1 MLAFARIASVPPTR
15 TPNEDGPMGFVMDGL
30 DADAYDREY
39 GDRALLRRIITYF
52 RPQARPMF
60 LVAAAIFV
68 GSLTDTAVPILI
80 SRGIDV
86 VVTNPATQFMVLL
99 VISILI
105 LSVFSWC
112 FNFLRQWLS
121 AVAIGNVTLQIRED
135 AFNAT
140 MGHDLSFFDDQPTGK
155 LVSRVSSDTDGFAE
169 TVSLTMNLISQLLMV
184 VLMGVVLLVI
194 NVQLGLIT
202 VAMAPFVAAISLVFR
217 RIARE
222 TSLHS
227 RRIMARVNAHIEESI
242 SGIAVAKVFRQEKAV
257 HDDFVRINEQAYRV
271 NFRQGIVLNTFFPV
285 FNATAGIGT
294 AVIVYYGGVNTASGD
309 MSVGDWYLFIQAL
322 MFFWFPLTQIAS
334 FWSQFQNGL
343 AASERVFGLIDAEP
357 RVEQTGA
364 APADDVQGGFEFR
377 NVHFSYL
384 PGETVLPDF
393 SQTIWP
399 GESIALVGHTGS
411 GKTSI
416 VRLVARFYEF
426 QEGQLLVDGR
436 DVRSF
441 DLASYRRQIG
451 IVPQSPFLFSG
462 TVGDNIRYGRPD
474 AHDDEVL
481 RAVEHI
487 AGGSWLDD
495 LPNGLATDVGER
507 GGRLSMGQ
515 RQLVALARVMLHDP
529 AVFILDEATASVDPF
544 TEVQIQDGIEAIM
557 QGRTSIVIAHRLY
570 TVQHADRIL
579 VLRDG
584 RILEEGTHQS
594 LLSTG
599 GHYAE
604 LYDTYFR
611 HQSLDYVESAEH

>member
-1 MLAFARIASVPPTR
+1 
-15 TPNEDGPMGFVMDGL
+15 MGFVMDGL
-30 DADAYDREY
+30 DADSYDREY

-52 RPQARPMF
+52 RPQARPM
-60 LVAAAIFV
+60 LVVALAVFV

-80 SRGIDV
+80 SRGIDLV
-86 VVTNPATQFMVLL
+86 VANPATQFMVIL
-99 VISILI
+99 VSAILV
-105 LSVFSWC
+105 LSGVSWGL
-112 FNFLRQWLS
+112 NFLRQWLG
-121 AVAIGNVTLQIRED
+121 AVAIGNVTLKIRED

-169 TVSLTMNLISQLLMV
+169 TVSLTMNLISQVMLVLLM
-184 VLMGVVLLVI
+184 GCVLLVI
-194 NVQLGLIT
+194 NLQLGLIT
-202 VAMAPFVAAISLVFR
+202 VAMAPLVAAISLVFR

-222 TSLHS
+222 TSLHA
-227 RRIMARVNAHIEESI
+227 RRIMAQVNAHIEESI

-257 HDDFVRINEQAYRV
+257 HDDFVRINQQAYRV

-294 AVIVYYGGVNTASGD
+294 AVIVYFGGLNTASGA

-343 AASERVFGLIDAEP
+343 AASERVFGLIDAEL
-357 RVEQTGA
+357 RVVQTGD
-364 APADDVQGGFEFR
+364 APAGDLRGGFAFR
-377 NVHFSYL
+377 NLRFSYN
-384 PGETVLPDF
+384 PSEIVLPDF
-393 SQTIWP
+393 SLNIRP

-426 QEGQLLVDGR
+426 QEGELLVDGR
-436 DVRSF
+436 DIRAF
-441 DLASYRRQIG
+441 NLAAYRRRIG

-462 TVGDNIRYGRPD
+462 TVGENIRYGKPQATEAD
-474 AHDDEVL
+474 AL

-487 AGGSWLDD
+487 AGGAWLAD
-495 LPNGLATDVGER
+495 LPNGLDTDVGER

-515 RQLVALARVMLHDP
+515 RQLVALARVMLKDP

-544 TEVQIQDGIEAIM
+544 TEVQIQEGVEAVM
-557 QGRTSIVIAHRLY
+557 RDRTSIVIAHRLY

-579 VLRDG
+579 VLDNG
-584 RILEEGTHQS
+584 RILEEGTHHT
-594 LLSTG
+594 LLAAN
-599 GHYAE
+599 GHYAD

-611 HQSLDYVESAEH
+611 HQSLEYVESVVR

>member
-1 MLAFARIASVPPTR
+1 
-15 TPNEDGPMGFVMDGL
+15 MGFVMDGL

-39 GDRALLRRIITYF
+39 SDRALLRRIIRYF
-52 RPQARPMF
+52 RPQLRPML
-60 LVAAAIFV
+60 LVAGAIFV
-68 GSLTDTAVPILI
+68 GSLADTAVPYLI
-80 SRGIDV
+80 SRGIDIV
-86 VVTNPATQFMVLL
+86 VADPATQVMALL
-99 VISILI
+99 VVAILA
-105 LSVFSWC
+105 LSSVSWGL
-112 FNFLRQWLS
+112 NFLRQWLG
-121 AVAIGNVTLQIRED
+121 AVAIGNVTLKIRED

-169 TVSLTMNLISQLLMV
+169 TVSLTMNLASQVMLV
-184 VLMGVVLLVI
+184 VLMGGLLLFI
-194 NVQLGLIT
+194 NLQLGLIT
-202 VAMAPFVAAISLVFR
+202 LAMAPLVVSISLVFR

-242 SGIAVAKVFRQEKAV
+242 SGISVAKVFRQEKAV

-271 NFRQGIVLNTFFPV
+271 NFRQGMVLNTFFPV

-294 AVIVYYGGVNTASGD
+294 AVIVYFGGINTASGS
-309 MSVGDWYLFIQAL
+309 MSVGDWYLFITAL

-343 AASERVFGLIDAEP
+343 SASERVFGLIDAEP
-357 RVEQTGA
+357 RVVQTGA
-364 APADDVQGGFEFR
+364 APADTLRGGFEFR
-377 NVHFSYL
+377 QMNFSYL
-384 PGETVLPDF
+384 PDETVLPDF
-393 SQTIWP
+393 NLTIHP

-436 DVRSF
+436 DIRAF
-441 DLASYRRQIG
+441 NLASYRRQIG

-462 TVGDNIRYGRPD
+462 TVGENIRYGKPD
-474 AHDDEVL
+474 ASEADVL

-487 AGGSWLDD
+487 AGGNWLAD
-495 LPNGLATDVGER
+495 LPNGLNTDVGER

-544 TEVQIQDGIEAIM
+544 TEVQIQDGVEAIM
-557 QGRTSIVIAHRLY
+557 RDRTSIVIAHRLY

-579 VLRDG
+579 VLDGG

-594 LLSTG
+594 LLAAD
-599 GHYAE
+599 GHYAA

-611 HQSLDYVESAEH
+611 HQSLEYVESVAR

>member
-1 MLAFARIASVPPTR
+1 
-15 TPNEDGPMGFVMDGL
+15 MGFVMDGL

-39 GDRALLRRIITYF
+39 SDRALLRRIIRYF
-52 RPQARPMF
+52 RPQLRPML
-60 LVAAAIFV
+60 LVAGAIFI
-68 GSLTDTAVPILI
+68 GSLTDTAVPFLI
-80 SRGIDV
+80 SRGIDIV
-86 VVTNPATQFMVLL
+86 VADPATQVMALL
-99 VISILI
+99 VIAILI
-105 LSVFSWC
+105 LSCVSWGL
-112 FNFLRQWLS
+112 NFLRQWLG
-121 AVAIGNVTLQIRED
+121 AVAIGNVTLKIRED

-169 TVSLTMNLISQLLMV
+169 TVSLTMNLTSQVMLV
-184 VLMGVVLLVI
+184 VLMGGLLLFI
-194 NVQLGLIT
+194 NLQLGLIT
-202 VAMAPFVAAISLVFR
+202 LAMAPLVVSISLVFR

-257 HDDFVRINEQAYRV
+257 HDDFIRINEQAYRV
-271 NFRQGIVLNTFFPV
+271 NFRQGMVLNTFFPV

-294 AVIVYYGGVNTASGD
+294 AVIVYFGGINTASGS

-343 AASERVFGLIDAEP
+343 SASERVFGLIDAEP
-357 RVEQTGA
+357 RVVQTGA
-364 APADDVQGGFEFR
+364 APADNLRGRFEFSQM
-377 NVHFSYL
+377 NFSYQ

-393 SQTIWP
+393 NLTIHP
-399 GESIALVGHTGS
+399 GEAIALVGHTGS

-416 VRLVARFYEF
+416 VRLVARFYEY
-426 QEGQLLVDGR
+426 QSGQLLVDGR
-436 DVRSF
+436 DIRGF
-441 DLASYRRQIG
+441 NLASYRRQIG

-462 TVGDNIRYGRPD
+462 TVGENIRYGKPD
-474 AHDDEVL
+474 ASEADVL

-487 AGGSWLDD
+487 AGGNWLAD
-495 LPNGLATDVGER
+495 LPNGLNTDVGER

-544 TEVQIQDGIEAIM
+544 TEVQIQDGVEAIM
-557 QGRTSIVIAHRLY
+557 RDRTSIVIAHRLY

-579 VLRDG
+579 VLDGG

-594 LLSTG
+594 LLAAD
-599 GHYAE
+599 GHYAA

-611 HQSLDYVESAEH
+611 HQSLEYVERVAR

>member
-1 MLAFARIASVPPTR
+1 
-15 TPNEDGPMGFVMDGL
+15 MGFVMDGL

-39 GDRALLRRIITYF
+39 SDRALLRRIIRYF
-52 RPQARPMF
+52 RPQLRPML
-60 LVAAAIFV
+60 LVAGAIFI
-68 GSLTDTAVPILI
+68 GSLTDTAVPFLI
-80 SRGIDV
+80 SRGIDIV
-86 VVTNPATQFMVLL
+86 VADPATQVMALL
-99 VISILI
+99 VIAILI
-105 LSVFSWC
+105 LSCVSWGL
-112 FNFLRQWLS
+112 NFLRQWLG
-121 AVAIGNVTLQIRED
+121 AVAIGNVTLKIRED

-169 TVSLTMNLISQLLMV
+169 TVSLTMNLASQVMLV
-184 VLMGVVLLVI
+184 VLMGGLLLFI
-194 NVQLGLIT
+194 NLQLGLIT
-202 VAMAPFVAAISLVFR
+202 LAMAPLVVSISLVFR

-257 HDDFVRINEQAYRV
+257 HDDFIRINEQAYRV
-271 NFRQGIVLNTFFPV
+271 NFRQGMVLNTFFPV

-294 AVIVYYGGVNTASGD
+294 AVIVYFGGINTASGS

-343 AASERVFGLIDAEP
+343 SASERVFGLIDAEP
-357 RVEQTGA
+357 RVVQTGA
-364 APADDVQGGFEFR
+364 APADNLRGGFEFSQM
-377 NVHFSYL
+377 NFSYQ

-393 SQTIWP
+393 NLTIHP
-399 GESIALVGHTGS
+399 GEAIALVGHTGS

-416 VRLVARFYEF
+416 VRLVARFYEY
-426 QEGQLLVDGR
+426 QSGQLLVDGR
-436 DVRSF
+436 DIRGF
-441 DLASYRRQIG
+441 NLASYRRQIG

-462 TVGDNIRYGRPD
+462 TVGENIRYGKPD
-474 AHDDEVL
+474 ASEADVL

-487 AGGSWLDD
+487 AGGNWLAD
-495 LPNGLATDVGER
+495 LPNGLNTDVGER

-544 TEVQIQDGIEAIM
+544 TEVQIQDGVEAIM
-557 QGRTSIVIAHRLY
+557 RDRTSIVIAHRLY

-579 VLRDG
+579 VLDGG

-594 LLSTG
+594 LLAAD
-599 GHYAE
+599 GHYAA

-611 HQSLDYVESAEH
+611 HQSLEYVERVAR

>member
-1 MLAFARIASVPPTR
+1 
-15 TPNEDGPMGFVMDGL
+15 MGFVMDGL

-39 GDRALLRRIITYF
+39 SDRALLRRIIRYF
-52 RPQARPMF
+52 RPQLRPML
-60 LVAAAIFV
+60 LVAGAIFV
-68 GSLTDTAVPILI
+68 GSLADTAVPYLI
-80 SRGIDV
+80 SRGIDIV
-86 VVTNPATQFMVLL
+86 VADPATQVMALL
-99 VISILI
+99 VVAILA
-105 LSVFSWC
+105 LSSVSWGL
-112 FNFLRQWLS
+112 NFLRQWLG
-121 AVAIGNVTLQIRED
+121 AVAIGNVTLKIRED

-169 TVSLTMNLISQLLMV
+169 TVSLTMNLTSQVMLV
-184 VLMGVVLLVI
+184 VLMGGLLLFI
-194 NVQLGLIT
+194 NLQLGLIT
-202 VAMAPFVAAISLVFR
+202 LAMAPLVVSISLVFR

-242 SGIAVAKVFRQEKAV
+242 SGISVAKVFRQEKAV

-271 NFRQGIVLNTFFPV
+271 NFRQGMVLNTFFPV

-294 AVIVYYGGVNTASGD
+294 AVIVYFGGINTASGS
-309 MSVGDWYLFIQAL
+309 MSVGDWYLFITAL

-343 AASERVFGLIDAEP
+343 SASERVFGLIDAEP
-357 RVEQTGA
+357 RVVQTGA
-364 APADDVQGGFEFR
+364 VAADTLRGGFEFR
-377 NVHFSYL
+377 QMNFSYL
-384 PGETVLPDF
+384 PDETVLPDF
-393 SQTIWP
+393 NLTIHP

-436 DVRSF
+436 DIRAF
-441 DLASYRRQIG
+441 NLASYRRQIG

-462 TVGDNIRYGRPD
+462 TVGENIRYGKPD
-474 AHDDEVL
+474 ASEADVL

-487 AGGSWLDD
+487 AGGNWLAD
-495 LPNGLATDVGER
+495 LPNGLNTDVGER

-544 TEVQIQDGIEAIM
+544 TEVQIQDGVEAIM
-557 QGRTSIVIAHRLY
+557 RDRTSIVIAHRLY

-579 VLRDG
+579 VLDGG

-594 LLSTG
+594 LLAAD
-599 GHYAE
+599 GHYAA

-611 HQSLDYVESAEH
+611 HQSLEYVESVAR

>member
-1 MLAFARIASVPPTR
+1 
-15 TPNEDGPMGFVMDGL
+15 MGFVMDGL

-39 GDRALLRRIITYF
+39 SDRALLRRIITYF
-52 RPQARPMF
+52 RPQARPML
-60 LVAAAIFV
+60 LVAIAIFA
-68 GSLTDTAVPILI
+68 GALTDTAVPILI
-80 SRGIDV
+80 SRGIDLV
-86 VVTNPATQFMVLL
+86 VANPATQIMVLL
-99 VISILI
+99 VIAILV
-105 LSVFSWC
+105 LSSVSWGL
-112 FNFLRQWLS
+112 NFLRQWLS

-169 TVSLTMNLISQLLMV
+169 TVSLTMNLISQVMLV
-184 VLMGVVLLVI
+184 VLMGCVLLVI
-194 NVQLGLIT
+194 NWQLGLIT
-202 VAMAPFVAAISLVFR
+202 IAMAPFVAAISLVFR

-227 RRIMARVNAHIEESI
+227 RRIMAQVNAHIEESI

-257 HDDFVRINEQAYRV
+257 HDDFVRINRQAYRV

-294 AVIVYYGGVNTASGD
+294 AIVVYFGGLNTASGA

-343 AASERVFGLIDAEP
+343 SASERVFGLIDAEP
-357 RVEQTGA
+357 RVVQTGD
-364 APADDVQGGFEFR
+364 APADDLQGGFEFR
-377 NVHFSYL
+377 DVRFSYQ
-384 PGETVLPDF
+384 PTETVLPDF
-393 SQTIWP
+393 SLTIPP
-399 GESIALVGHTGS
+399 GESVALVGHTGS

-436 DVRSF
+436 DIRAF
-441 DLASYRRQIG
+441 NLPSYRRQIG

-462 TVGDNIRYGRPD
+462 TVGENIRYGRPD
-474 AHDDEVL
+474 AKEADVL

-487 AGGSWLDD
+487 AGGNWLAD
-495 LPNGLATDVGER
+495 LPNGLDTDVGER

-544 TEVQIQDGIEAIM
+544 TEIQIQDGVEAIM
-557 QGRTSIVIAHRLY
+557 RDRTSIVIAHRLY
-570 TVQHADRIL
+570 TVQRADRIL
-579 VLRDG
+579 VLDSG
-584 RILEEGTHQS
+584 RILEEGTHEM
-594 LLSTG
+594 LLAAG

-611 HQSLDYVESAEH
+611 HQSLEYVESVIH

>member
-1 MLAFARIASVPPTR
+1 
-15 TPNEDGPMGFVMDGL
+15 MGFVMDGL

-39 GDRALLRRIITYF
+39 SDRALLRRIITYF
-52 RPQARPMF
+52 RPQRRPM
-60 LVAAAIFV
+60 LMVAVAIFA

-80 SRGIDV
+80 SRGIDLV
-86 VVTNPATQFMVLL
+86 VANPATQVMVLL
-99 VISILI
+99 VISILV
-105 LSVFSWC
+105 LSSISWC
-112 FNFLRQWLS
+112 LNFLRQWLS
-121 AVAIGNVTLQIRED
+121 AVAIGNVTLNIRED
-135 AFNAT
+135 AFRAT
-140 MGHDLSFFDDQPTGK
+140 MGHDLSFFDDQSTGK

-169 TVSLTMNLISQLLMV
+169 TVSLTMNLISQLMLVM
-184 VLMGVVLLVI
+184 LMGGVLLVI
-194 NVQLGLIT
+194 NLQLGLIT

-294 AVIVYYGGVNTASGD
+294 AVVVYFGGLNTASGA

-343 AASERVFGLIDAEP
+343 AASERVFGLIDADP
-357 RVEQTGA
+357 RVIQTGDV
-364 APADDVQGGFEFR
+364 PADDLQGGFEFR
-377 NVHFSYL
+377 NMHFSYQ
-384 PGETVLPDF
+384 PGEMVLPDF
-393 SQTIWP
+393 KLTITP

-411 GKTSI
+411 GKSSI

-426 QEGQLLVDGR
+426 QEGRLLVDGQDIR
-436 DVRSF
+436 TF
-441 DLASYRRQIG
+441 NLASYRRQIG

-462 TVGDNIRYGRPD
+462 TVGENIRYGKPKAREAD
-474 AHDDEVL
+474 VL

-487 AGGSWLDD
+487 AGGNWLAD
-495 LPNGLATDVGER
+495 LPNELNTDVGER

-529 AVFILDEATASVDPF
+529 SVFILDEATASVDPF

-557 QGRTSIVIAHRLY
+557 QDRTSIVIAHRLY

-579 VLRDG
+579 VLDNG
-584 RILEEGTHQS
+584 RVIEEGTHQT
-594 LLSTG
+594 LLAAG

-611 HQSLDYVESAEH
+611 HQSLEYVESAIQ

>member
-1 MLAFARIASVPPTR
+1 
-15 TPNEDGPMGFVMDGL
+15 MGFVMDGL

-39 GDRALLRRIITYF
+39 SDRALLRRIINYF
-52 RPQARPMF
+52 RPQTRPM
-60 LVAAAIFV
+60 LIVALAVFV

-80 SRGIDV
+80 SRGIDLV
-86 VVTNPATQFMVLL
+86 IANPATQVMVLL
-99 VISILI
+99 ITSILL
-105 LSVFSWC
+105 LSSVSWGL
-112 FNFLRQWLS
+112 NFLRQWLG
-121 AVAIGNVTLQIRED
+121 ATAIGNVTLKIRED

-169 TVSLTMNLISQLLMV
+169 TVSLTMNLISQAMLVLLM
-184 VLMGVVLLVI
+184 GGVLLFI
-194 NVQLGLIT
+194 NFQLGLIT
-202 VAMAPFVAAISLVFR
+202 LAMAPFVAAISLLFR

-294 AVIVYYGGVNTASGD
+294 AVIVYFGGLNTASGT

-343 AASERVFGLIDAEP
+343 SASERVFGLIDAES
-357 RVEQTGA
+357 RVVQT
-364 APADDVQGGFEFR
+364 DDISAENVQGGFEFR
-377 NVHFSYL
+377 NVNFSYL
-384 PGETVLPDF
+384 PTETVLPDF
-393 SQTIWP
+393 NLTIHA
-399 GESIALVGHTGS
+399 GESLALVGHTGS

-436 DVRSF
+436 DIRTF
-441 DLASYRRQIG
+441 NLPSYRRQIG

-462 TVGDNIRYGRPD
+462 TVGENVRYGKPD
-474 AHDDEVL
+474 ANEADVL

-487 AGGSWLDD
+487 AGGDWLAD
-495 LPNGLATDVGER
+495 LPNGLESDVGER

-557 QGRTSIVIAHRLY
+557 RDRTSIVIAHRLY

-579 VLRDG
+579 VLDSG
-584 RILEEGTHQS
+584 RILEEGTHQT
-594 LLSTG
+594 LLAAG
-599 GHYAE
+599 GHYAG

-611 HQSLDYVESAEH
+611 HQSLEYVESVEH

>member
-1 MLAFARIASVPPTR
+1 
-15 TPNEDGPMGFVMDGL
+15 MGFVMDGL

-39 GDRALLRRIITYF
+39 SDRALLRRIIAYF
-52 RPQARPMF
+52 RPQARPM
-60 LVAAAIFV
+60 LMVAAAIFV

-80 SRGIDV
+80 SRGIDLV
-86 VVTNPATQFMVLL
+86 IANPATQVMVLL
-99 VISILI
+99 VISILV
-105 LSVFSWC
+105 LSSVSWGL
-112 FNFLRQWLS
+112 NYLRQWLG
-121 AVAIGNVTLQIRED
+121 AVAIGNVTLKIRED

-169 TVSLTMNLISQLLMV
+169 TVSLTMNLVSQLMLVM
-184 VLMGVVLLVI
+184 LMGGVLLVI
-194 NVQLGLIT
+194 NLELGLIT
-202 VAMAPFVAAISLVFR
+202 VAMAPFVAAISLLFR

-257 HDDFVRINEQAYRV
+257 HDDFVKINQQAYRV

-294 AVIVYYGGVNTASGD
+294 AIVVYFGGLNTASGA
-309 MSVGDWYLFIQAL
+309 MTVGDWYLFIQAL

-343 AASERVFGLIDAEP
+343 SASERVFGLIDADP
-357 RVEQTGA
+357 RVVQTGD
-364 APADDVQGGFEFR
+364 APADHLRGGFEFR
-377 NVHFSYL
+377 NMHFSYL

-393 SQTIWP
+393 NLTIEP

-411 GKTSI
+411 GKTSM

-436 DVRSF
+436 DIRSF
-441 DLASYRRQIG
+441 NLAAYRHQIG

-462 TVGDNIRYGRPD
+462 SVGDNIRYGKPD
-474 AHDDEVL
+474 AGEADVL

-487 AGGSWLDD
+487 AGGNWLDD
-495 LPNGLATDVGER
+495 LPNGLNTDVGER

-557 QGRTSIVIAHRLY
+557 RDRTSIVIAHRLY

-579 VLRDG
+579 VLDSG
-584 RILEEGTHQS
+584 RVLEEGTHQS
-594 LLSTG
+594 LLTAG

-611 HQSLDYVESAEH
+611 HQSLEYVESIVH

>member
-1 MLAFARIASVPPTR
+1 
-15 TPNEDGPMGFVMDGL
+15 MGFVMDGL

-52 RPQARPMF
+52 RPQARPM
-60 LVAAAIFV
+60 LAVAGAIFI

-80 SRGIDV
+80 SRGIDMV
-86 VVTNPATQFMVLL
+86 VANPATQLMALL
-99 VISILI
+99 IISILL
-105 LSVFSWC
+105 LSCVSWGL
-112 FNFLRQWLS
+112 NFLRQWLG

-169 TVSLTMNLISQLLMV
+169 TVSLTMNLISQVMLVLLM
-184 VLMGVVLLVI
+184 GCVLLVI
-194 NVQLGLIT
+194 NLQLGLIT
-202 VAMAPFVAAISLVFR
+202 VAMAPFVAAISLLFR

-294 AVIVYYGGVNTASGD
+294 AVIVYFGGLNTASGA

-357 RVEQTGA
+357 RVVQTGD
-364 APADDVQGGFEFR
+364 APAGDLRGGFAFR
-377 NVHFSYL
+377 NLRFSYN
-384 PGETVLPDF
+384 PNEIVLPDF
-393 SQTIWP
+393 SLNIRP

-426 QEGQLLVDGR
+426 QEGELLVDGR
-436 DVRSF
+436 DIRSF
-441 DLASYRRQIG
+441 NLAAYRRRIG

-462 TVGDNIRYGRPD
+462 TVGENIRYGKPHATEAD
-474 AHDDEVL
+474 AL

-487 AGGSWLDD
+487 AGGDWLAD
-495 LPNGLATDVGER
+495 LPNGLDTDVGER

-515 RQLVALARVMLHDP
+515 RQLVALARVMLKDP

-544 TEVQIQDGIEAIM
+544 TEVQIQEGVEAVM
-557 QGRTSIVIAHRLY
+557 RDRTSIVIAHRLY

-579 VLRDG
+579 VLDNG
-584 RILEEGTHQS
+584 RILEEGTHHT
-594 LLSTG
+594 LLAAN
-599 GHYAE
+599 GHYAD

-611 HQSLDYVESAEH
+611 HQSLEYVESVAR

>member
-1 MLAFARIASVPPTR
+1 
-15 TPNEDGPMGFVMDGL
+15 MGFVMDGL

-39 GDRALLRRIITYF
+39 SDRALLRRIISYF
-52 RPQARPMF
+52 RPQARPMMI
-60 LVAAAIFV
+60 VALAVFV

-80 SRGIDV
+80 SRGIDLV
-86 VVTNPATQFMVLL
+86 IANPATQVMVLL
-99 VISILI
+99 IISILL
-105 LSVFSWC
+105 LSSVSWGL
-112 FNFLRQWLS
+112 NFLRQWLG
-121 AVAIGNVTLQIRED
+121 ATAIGNVTLKIRED

-169 TVSLTMNLISQLLMV
+169 TVSLTMNLISQAMLVLLM
-184 VLMGVVLLVI
+184 GGVLLFI
-194 NVQLGLIT
+194 NFQLGLIT
-202 VAMAPFVAAISLVFR
+202 LAMAPFVAAISLLFR

-294 AVIVYYGGVNTASGD
+294 AVIVYFGGLNTASGT

-343 AASERVFGLIDAEP
+343 SASERVFGLIDAES
-357 RVEQTGA
+357 RVVQT
-364 APADDVQGGFEFR
+364 DDTSAENVQGGFEFR
-377 NVHFSYL
+377 NVNFSYL
-384 PGETVLPDF
+384 PTETVLPDF
-393 SQTIWP
+393 NLSIRP
-399 GESIALVGHTGS
+399 GESLALVGHTGS

-426 QEGQLLVDGR
+426 QGGQLLVDGR
-436 DVRSF
+436 DIRTF
-441 DLASYRRQIG
+441 NLPSYRRQIG

-462 TVGDNIRYGRPD
+462 TVGENVRYGKPD
-474 AHDDEVL
+474 ANEADVL

-487 AGGSWLDD
+487 AGGDWLAD
-495 LPNGLATDVGER
+495 LPNGLESDVGER

-557 QGRTSIVIAHRLY
+557 RDRTSIVIAHRLY

-579 VLRDG
+579 VLDSG
-584 RILEEGTHQS
+584 RILEEGTHQT
-594 LLSTG
+594 LLAAS
-599 GHYAE
+599 GHYAG

-611 HQSLDYVESAEH
+611 HQSLEYVESVVH

>member
-1 MLAFARIASVPPTR
+1 
-15 TPNEDGPMGFVMDGL
+15 MGFVMDGL

-39 GDRALLRRIITYF
+39 GDRTLLRRILTYF
-52 RPQARPMF
+52 RPQLRPM
-60 LVAAAIFV
+60 LVVAGAIFT
-68 GSLTDTAVPILI
+68 GALTDTAVPILI
-80 SRGIDV
+80 SRGIDRV
-86 VVTNPATQFMVLL
+86 VADPAAQVMVVL
-99 VISILI
+99 VIAILL
-105 LSVFSWC
+105 LSGVSWC
-112 FNFLRQWLS
+112 LNFLRQWLG

-169 TVSLTMNLISQLLMV
+169 TVSLSMNLISQVMLVLLM
-184 VLMGVVLLVI
+184 GCVLLVI
-194 NVQLGLIT
+194 NLQLGLIT
-202 VAMAPFVAAISLVFR
+202 LAMAPLVVSISLVFR

-227 RRIMARVNAHIEESI
+227 RRIMAQVNAHIEESI

-257 HDDFVRINEQAYRV
+257 HDDFTRINQQAYRV

-285 FNATAGIGT
+285 FNATAGLGT
-294 AVIVYYGGVNTASGD
+294 AVIVYFGGLNMASGS

-343 AASERVFGLIDAEP
+343 SASERVFGLIDAEP
-357 RVEQTGA
+357 RVVQTGDV
-364 APADDVQGGFEFR
+364 PADDVRGGFAFR
-377 NVHFSYL
+377 NLRFSYN
-384 PGETVLPDF
+384 PSEIVLPDF
-393 SQTIWP
+393 NLEIAP
-399 GESIALVGHTGS
+399 GESLALVGHTGS

-426 QEGQLLVDGR
+426 QGGQLLVDGR
-436 DVRSF
+436 DIRAF
-441 DLASYRRQIG
+441 NLAAYRRQIG

-462 TVGDNIRYGRPD
+462 TVGENIRYGKPD
-474 AHDDEVL
+474 ATAADTL
-481 RAVEHI
+481 RAAEHI
-487 AGGSWLDD
+487 AGGNWLAD
-495 LPNGLATDVGER
+495 LPKGLDSDVGER

-544 TEVQIQDGIEAIM
+544 TEVQIQDGVAAIM
-557 QGRTSIVIAHRLY
+557 RDRTSIVIAHRLY

-579 VLRDG
+579 VLDNG
-584 RILEEGTHQS
+584 RILEEGTHAT
-594 LLSTG
+594 LLAAG
-599 GHYAE
+599 GHYAA

-611 HQSLDYVESAEH
+611 HQSLAYVESAVR

>member
-1 MLAFARIASVPPTR
+1 
-15 TPNEDGPMGFVMDGL
+15 MGFVMDGL

-39 GDRALLRRIITYF
+39 SDRALLRRIITYF
-52 RPQARPMF
+52 RPQARPM
-60 LVAAAIFV
+60 LMVAIAIFA
-68 GSLTDTAVPILI
+68 GALTDTAVPILI
-80 SRGIDV
+80 SRGIDLV
-86 VVTNPATQFMVLL
+86 VANPATQMMVLL
-99 VISILI
+99 VISILV
-105 LSVFSWC
+105 LSSVSWGL
-112 FNFLRQWLS
+112 NFLRQWLS

-169 TVSLTMNLISQLLMV
+169 TVSLTMNLISQVMLV
-184 VLMGVVLLVI
+184 VLMGCVLLVI
-194 NVQLGLIT
+194 NWQLGLIT
-202 VAMAPFVAAISLVFR
+202 IAMAPFVAAISLVFR

-285 FNATAGIGT
+285 FNATAGVGT
-294 AVIVYYGGVNTASGD
+294 AIVVYFGGLNTASGA

-343 AASERVFGLIDAEP
+343 SASERVFGLIDAEP
-357 RVEQTGA
+357 RVVQTGDVS
-364 APADDVQGGFEFR
+364 ADDVQGGFEFR
-377 NVHFSYL
+377 NVCFSYL
-384 PGETVLPDF
+384 PTETVLPDF
-393 SQTIWP
+393 SLSIQP
-399 GESIALVGHTGS
+399 GESLALVGHTGS

-436 DVRSF
+436 DIRA
-441 DLASYRRQIG
+441 LNLPSYRRQIG

-462 TVGDNIRYGRPD
+462 TVGENIRYGKPD
-474 AHDDEVL
+474 ASEGNVL

-487 AGGSWLDD
+487 AGGNWLAD
-495 LPNGLATDVGER
+495 LPNGLDTDVGER

-557 QGRTSIVIAHRLY
+557 RDRTSIVIAHRLY
-570 TVQHADRIL
+570 TVQRADRIL
-579 VLRDG
+579 VLDSG
-584 RILEEGTHQS
+584 RILEEGAHHT
-594 LLSTG
+594 LLAGG
-599 GHYAE
+599 GHYAD

-611 HQSLDYVESAEH
+611 HQSLEYVESVVH

>member
-1 MLAFARIASVPPTR
+1 
-15 TPNEDGPMGFVMDGL
+15 MGFVMDGL

-39 GDRALLRRIITYF
+39 SDRALLRRIISYF
-52 RPQARPMF
+52 HPQARPMMI
-60 LVAAAIFV
+60 VALAVFV

-80 SRGIDV
+80 SRGIDLV
-86 VVTNPATQFMVLL
+86 IANPATQVMVLL
-99 VISILI
+99 IISILL
-105 LSVFSWC
+105 LSSVSWGL
-112 FNFLRQWLS
+112 NFLRQWLG
-121 AVAIGNVTLQIRED
+121 ATAIGNVTLKIRED

-169 TVSLTMNLISQLLMV
+169 TVSLTMNLISQAMLVLLM
-184 VLMGVVLLVI
+184 GGVLLFI
-194 NVQLGLIT
+194 NFQLGLIT
-202 VAMAPFVAAISLVFR
+202 LAMAPFVAAISLLFR

-294 AVIVYYGGVNTASGD
+294 AVIVYFGGLNTASGT

-343 AASERVFGLIDAEP
+343 SASERVFGLIDAES
-357 RVEQTGA
+357 RVVQT
-364 APADDVQGGFEFR
+364 DDTSAENVQGGFEFR
-377 NVHFSYL
+377 NVNFSYL
-384 PGETVLPDF
+384 PTETVLPDF
-393 SQTIWP
+393 NLTIRA
-399 GESIALVGHTGS
+399 GESLALVGHTGS

-436 DVRSF
+436 DIRTF
-441 DLASYRRQIG
+441 NLPSYRQQIG

-462 TVGDNIRYGRPD
+462 TVGENVRYGKPD
-474 AHDDEVL
+474 ANEADVL

-487 AGGSWLDD
+487 AGGDWLAD
-495 LPNGLATDVGER
+495 LPNGLESDVGER

-557 QGRTSIVIAHRLY
+557 RDRTSIVIAHRLY

-579 VLRDG
+579 VLDSG
-584 RILEEGTHQS
+584 RILEEGTHQT
-594 LLSTG
+594 LLAAS
-599 GHYAE
+599 GHYAG

-611 HQSLDYVESAEH
+611 HQSLEYVESTVH

>member
-1 MLAFARIASVPPTR
+1 
-15 TPNEDGPMGFVMDGL
+15 MGFVMDGL

-39 GDRALLRRIITYF
+39 GDRALLRRIIAYF
-52 RPQARPMF
+52 RPQARPMLF
-60 LVAAAIFV
+60 VAITVFV
-68 GSLTDTAVPILI
+68 VTLTDTAVPILI

-86 VVTNPATQFMVLL
+86 VVTNPATQVMVLL
-99 VISILI
+99 VISILV
-105 LSVFSWC
+105 LSGFSWC
-112 FNFLRQWLS
+112 FNFLRQWLG
-121 AVAIGNVTLQIRED
+121 AVAIGNVTLKIRED

-169 TVSLTMNLISQLLMV
+169 TVSLTMNLISQVLLV
-184 VLMGVVLLVI
+184 VLMGGVLLVI
-194 NVQLGLIT
+194 NFQLGLIT

-285 FNATAGIGT
+285 FNATAGVGT
-294 AVIVYYGGVNTASGD
+294 AVIVYFGGVNTASGA

-357 RVEQTGA
+357 RVVQTGA
-364 APADDVQGGFEFR
+364 APADDVRGSFEFR

-384 PGETVLPDF
+384 PGETVLPHF
-393 SQTIWP
+393 SLTIRP

-426 QEGQLLVDGR
+426 QEGDLLVDGCDIR
-436 DVRSF
+436 QF

-474 AHDDEVL
+474 AQDDDVL

-487 AGGSWLDD
+487 AGGTWLDD
-495 LPNGLATDVGER
+495 LPDGLATDVGER

-579 VLRDG
+579 VLDGG

-594 LLSTG
+594 LLTAG

-611 HQSLDYVESAEH
+611 HQSLEYVENRVR

>member
-1 MLAFARIASVPPTR
+1 
-15 TPNEDGPMGFVMDGL
+15 MGFVMDGL

-39 GDRALLRRIITYF
+39 SDRALLRRIITYF
-52 RPQARPMF
+52 RPQARPML
-60 LVAAAIFV
+60 LVAIAIFA
-68 GSLTDTAVPILI
+68 GALTDTAVPILI
-80 SRGIDV
+80 SRGIDLV
-86 VVTNPATQFMVLL
+86 VANPATQIMVLL
-99 VISILI
+99 VIAILV
-105 LSVFSWC
+105 LSSVSWGL
-112 FNFLRQWLS
+112 NFLRQWLS

-169 TVSLTMNLISQLLMV
+169 TVSLTMNLISQVMLV
-184 VLMGVVLLVI
+184 VLMGCVLLVI
-194 NVQLGLIT
+194 NWQLGLIT
-202 VAMAPFVAAISLVFR
+202 IAMAPFVAAISLVFR

-227 RRIMARVNAHIEESI
+227 RRIMAQVNAHIEESI

-257 HDDFVRINEQAYRV
+257 HDDFVRINRQAYRV

-294 AVIVYYGGVNTASGD
+294 AIVVYFGGLNTASGA

-343 AASERVFGLIDAEP
+343 SASERVFGLIDAEP
-357 RVEQTGA
+357 RVVQTGD
-364 APADDVQGGFEFR
+364 APADDLQGGFEFR
-377 NVHFSYL
+377 DVRFSYQ
-384 PGETVLPDF
+384 PTETVLPDF
-393 SQTIWP
+393 SLTIPP
-399 GESIALVGHTGS
+399 GESVALVGHTGS
-411 GKTSI
+411 GKTGI

-436 DVRSF
+436 DIRAF
-441 DLASYRRQIG
+441 NLPSYRRQIG

-462 TVGDNIRYGRPD
+462 TVGENIRYGRPD
-474 AHDDEVL
+474 AKEADVL

-487 AGGSWLDD
+487 AGGNWLAD
-495 LPNGLATDVGER
+495 LPNGLDTDVGER

-544 TEVQIQDGIEAIM
+544 TEIQIQDGVEAIM
-557 QGRTSIVIAHRLY
+557 RDRTSIVIAHRLY
-570 TVQHADRIL
+570 TVQRADRIL
-579 VLRDG
+579 VLDSG
-584 RILEEGTHQS
+584 RILEEGTHEM
-594 LLSTG
+594 LLAAG

-604 LYDTYFR
+604 LYDTYFQ
-611 HQSLDYVESAEH
+611 HQSLEYVESVIH

>member
-1 MLAFARIASVPPTR
+1 
-15 TPNEDGPMGFVMDGL
+15 MGFVMDGL

-39 GDRALLRRIITYF
+39 SDRALLRRIITYF
-52 RPQARPMF
+52 RPQARPML
-60 LVAAAIFV
+60 LVAIAIFA
-68 GSLTDTAVPILI
+68 GALTDTAVPILI
-80 SRGIDV
+80 SRGIDLV
-86 VVTNPATQFMVLL
+86 VANPATQMMVLL
-99 VISILI
+99 VIAILVLSSI
-105 LSVFSWC
+105 SWGL
-112 FNFLRQWLS
+112 NFLRQWLS

-169 TVSLTMNLISQLLMV
+169 TVSLTMNLISQVMLVM
-184 VLMGVVLLVI
+184 LMGCVLLVI
-194 NVQLGLIT
+194 NWQLGLIT
-202 VAMAPFVAAISLVFR
+202 IAMAPFVAAISLVFR

-227 RRIMARVNAHIEESI
+227 RRIMAQVNAHIEESI

-257 HDDFVRINEQAYRV
+257 HDDFVRINRQAYRV

-294 AVIVYYGGVNTASGD
+294 AIVVYFGGLNTASGA

-343 AASERVFGLIDAEP
+343 SASERVFGLIDAEP
-357 RVEQTGA
+357 RVVQTGD
-364 APADDVQGGFEFR
+364 APADDLQGGFEFR
-377 NVHFSYL
+377 DVRFSYQ
-384 PGETVLPDF
+384 PSEIVLPDF
-393 SQTIWP
+393 SLTIPP

-436 DVRSF
+436 DIRAFNLS
-441 DLASYRRQIG
+441 SYRRQIG

-462 TVGDNIRYGRPD
+462 TVGENIRYGRPD
-474 AHDDEVL
+474 AKEADVL

-487 AGGSWLDD
+487 AGGNWLAD
-495 LPNGLATDVGER
+495 LPNGLDTDVGER

-544 TEVQIQDGIEAIM
+544 TEIQIQDGVEAIM
-557 QGRTSIVIAHRLY
+557 RDRTSIVIAHRLY
-570 TVQHADRIL
+570 TVQRADRIL
-579 VLRDG
+579 VLDSG
-584 RILEEGTHQS
+584 RILEEGTHE
-594 LLSTG
+594 LLLAAG

-611 HQSLDYVESAEH
+611 HQSLEYVESVVH

>member
-1 MLAFARIASVPPTR
+1 
-15 TPNEDGPMGFVMDGL
+15 MGFVMDGL

-39 GDRALLRRIITYF
+39 SDRALLRRIVAYF
-52 RPQARPMF
+52 RAQARPM
-60 LVAAAIFV
+60 LVVAAAIFA

-80 SRGIDV
+80 SRGIDMV
-86 VVTNPATQFMVLL
+86 VAKPATQVMVLL
-99 VISILI
+99 VISILV
-105 LSVFSWC
+105 LSSISWGL
-112 FNFLRQWLS
+112 NFLRQWLG
-121 AVAIGNVTLQIRED
+121 AVAIGNVTLKIRED

-169 TVSLTMNLISQLLMV
+169 TVSLTMNLISQLMLV
-184 VLMGVVLLVI
+184 VLMGGVLLFI
-194 NVQLGLIT
+194 NLQLGLIT
-202 VAMAPFVAAISLVFR
+202 LAMAPFVAAISLVFR

-257 HDDFVRINEQAYRV
+257 HDDFIKINQQAYRV

-294 AVIVYYGGVNTASGD
+294 AIVVYYGGLNTASGA

-343 AASERVFGLIDAEP
+343 SASERVFGLIDADP
-357 RVEQTGA
+357 RVVQTGD
-364 APADDVQGGFEFR
+364 APADDVQGGFDFR
-377 NVHFSYL
+377 GVRFSYQ
-384 PGETVLPDF
+384 PTETVLPDF
-393 SQTIWP
+393 SLTIEP

-426 QEGQLLVDGR
+426 QEGRLHVDGR
-436 DVRSF
+436 DIRSF
-441 DLASYRRQIG
+441 NLASYRRQIG

-462 TVGDNIRYGRPD
+462 TVGENIRYGRPD
-474 AHDDEVL
+474 ANDADVL

-487 AGGSWLDD
+487 AGGNWLDD
-495 LPNGLATDVGER
+495 LPNGLDTDVGER

-529 AVFILDEATASVDPF
+529 AVFMLDEATASVDPF

-557 QGRTSIVIAHRLY
+557 RDRTSIVIAHRLY

-579 VLRDG
+579 VLDSG

-594 LLSTG
+594 LLAAG

-611 HQSLDYVESAEH
+611 HQSLEYVESMVH

>member
-1 MLAFARIASVPPTR
+1 
-15 TPNEDGPMGFVMDGL
+15 MGFVMDGL

-39 GDRALLRRIITYF
+39 SDRALLRRIINYF
-52 RPQARPMF
+52 RPQARPM
-60 LVAAAIFV
+60 LIVALAVFV

-80 SRGIDV
+80 SRGIDLV
-86 VVTNPATQFMVLL
+86 IANPATQVMVLL
-99 VISILI
+99 IISILL
-105 LSVFSWC
+105 LSSVSWGL
-112 FNFLRQWLS
+112 NFLRQWLG
-121 AVAIGNVTLQIRED
+121 ATAIGNVTLKIRED

-169 TVSLTMNLISQLLMV
+169 TVSLTMNLISQAMLVLLM
-184 VLMGVVLLVI
+184 GGVLLFI
-194 NVQLGLIT
+194 NFQLGIIT
-202 VAMAPFVAAISLVFR
+202 LAMAPFVAAISLLFR

-294 AVIVYYGGVNTASGD
+294 AVIVYFGGLNTVSGT

-343 AASERVFGLIDAEP
+343 SASERVFGLIDAES
-357 RVEQTGA
+357 RVVQT
-364 APADDVQGGFEFR
+364 DDISAENVQGGFEFR
-377 NVHFSYL
+377 NVNFSYL
-384 PGETVLPDF
+384 PTETVLPDF
-393 SQTIWP
+393 NLTIRP
-399 GESIALVGHTGS
+399 GESLALVGHTGS

-436 DVRSF
+436 DIRTF
-441 DLASYRRQIG
+441 NLPSYRRQIG

-462 TVGDNIRYGRPD
+462 TVGENVRYGKPD
-474 AHDDEVL
+474 ASEADVL

-487 AGGSWLDD
+487 AGGDWLAD
-495 LPNGLATDVGER
+495 LPNGLDSDVGER

-557 QGRTSIVIAHRLY
+557 RDRTSIVIAHRLY

-579 VLRDG
+579 VLDSG
-584 RILEEGTHQS
+584 RILEEGTHQT
-594 LLSTG
+594 LLAAS
-599 GHYAE
+599 GHYAG

-611 HQSLDYVESAEH
+611 HQSLEYVESVEH

>member
-1 MLAFARIASVPPTR
+1 
-15 TPNEDGPMGFVMDGL
+15 MGFVMDGL

-39 GDRALLRRIITYF
+39 SDRALLSRIVKYF
-52 RPQARPMF
+52 RPQSRPML
-60 LVAAAIFV
+60 LVAGAVFF
-68 GSLTDTAVPILI
+68 GSLADTAVPILI
-80 SRGIDV
+80 SRGIDQV
-86 VVTNPATQFMVLL
+86 VDNPVVQTIVLL
-99 VISILI
+99 VIAILL
-105 LSVFSWC
+105 LSGVSWGL
-112 FNFLRQWLS
+112 NFLRQWLG
-121 AVAIGNVTLQIRED
+121 AVAIGNVILKIRED

-169 TVSLTMNLISQLLMV
+169 TVSLTMNLISQVMLVLLMA
-184 VLMGVVLLVI
+184 GVLLVI
-194 NVQLGLIT
+194 NLQLGLIT
-202 VAMAPFVAAISLVFR
+202 VAMAPFIAAISLLFR

-227 RRIMARVNAHIEESI
+227 RRIMAQVNAHIEESI

-257 HDDFVRINEQAYRV
+257 HDDFVRINQQAYRV

-285 FNATAGIGT
+285 FNATAGLGA
-294 AVIVYYGGVNTASGD
+294 AVVVYFGGLKTASGA

-357 RVEQTGA
+357 RVVQTGDV
-364 APADDVQGGFEFR
+364 PADDLQGGFEFR
-377 NVHFSYL
+377 KVRFSYQ
-384 PGETVLPDF
+384 PSEIVLPDF
-393 SQTIWP
+393 DLEIQP

-416 VRLVARFYEF
+416 VRLVARFYEY

-436 DVRSF
+436 DIRTF
-441 DLASYRRQIG
+441 ELASYRRQIG

-462 TVGDNIRYGRPD
+462 TVGENIRYGKPEATEAD
-474 AHDDEVL
+474 VL

-487 AGGSWLDD
+487 AGGNWLAD
-495 LPNGLATDVGER
+495 LPNGLDTDVGER

-544 TEVQIQDGIEAIM
+544 TEVQIQDGVEAIM
-557 QGRTSIVIAHRLY
+557 RNRTSIVIAHRLY

-579 VLRDG
+579 VLDSG
-584 RILEEGTHQS
+584 RILEEGTHRS
-594 LLSTG
+594 LLAAG
-599 GHYAE
+599 GHYAA

-611 HQSLDYVESAEH
+611 HQSLEYVESVVH

>member
-1 MLAFARIASVPPTR
+1 
-15 TPNEDGPMGFVMDGL
+15 MGFVMDGL

-39 GDRALLRRIITYF
+39 SDRALLRRIIAYF
-52 RPQARPMF
+52 RPQSRPM
-60 LVAAAIFV
+60 LMVAIAIFV

-80 SRGIDV
+80 SRGIDLV
-86 VVTNPATQFMVLL
+86 VANPATQFMVIL
-99 VISILI
+99 VVAILVLSGISWGL
-105 LSVFSWC
+105 
-112 FNFLRQWLS
+112 NYLRQWLG

-169 TVSLTMNLISQLLMV
+169 TVSLTMNLISQVMLVLLM
-184 VLMGVVLLVI
+184 GCVLLVI
-194 NVQLGLIT
+194 NLQLGLIT
-202 VAMAPFVAAISLVFR
+202 VAMAPLVAAISLVFR

-257 HDDFVRINEQAYRV
+257 HDDFVRINQQAYRV

-285 FNATAGIGT
+285 FNATAGVGT
-294 AVIVYYGGVNTASGD
+294 AVIVYFGGLSTAAGA
-309 MSVGDWYLFIQAL
+309 MSVGNWYLFIQAL

-343 AASERVFGLIDAEP
+343 SASERVFGLIDADP
-357 RVEQTGA
+357 RVVQTGDV
-364 APADDVQGGFEFR
+364 PADNVRGGFAFE
-377 NVHFSYL
+377 NVRFSYQ
-384 PGETVLPDF
+384 PGEVVLPDF
-393 SQTIWP
+393 SLDIHP

-426 QEGQLLVDGR
+426 QAGDLLVDGR
-436 DVRSF
+436 DIRSF
-441 DLASYRRQIG
+441 NLASYRRQIG
-451 IVPQSPFLFSG
+451 IVPQSPFLFSA
-462 TVGDNIRYGRPD
+462 TVGENIRYGKPD
-474 AHDDEVL
+474 AGEADVL

-487 AGGSWLDD
+487 AGGNWLAD
-495 LPNGLATDVGER
+495 LPNGLDTDVGER

-544 TEVQIQDGIEAIM
+544 TEVQIQDGVEAIM
-557 QGRTSIVIAHRLY
+557 RDRTSIVIAHRLY

-579 VLRDG
+579 VLDGG
-584 RILEEGTHQS
+584 RIREEGTHAA
-594 LLSTG
+594 LLAAG

-611 HQSLDYVESAEH
+611 HQSLEYVESMAR

>member
-1 MLAFARIASVPPTR
+1 
-15 TPNEDGPMGFVMDGL
+15 MGFVMDGL

-39 GDRALLRRIITYF
+39 SDRALLRRIITYF
-52 RPQARPMF
+52 RPQARPML
-60 LVAAAIFV
+60 LVAIAIFA
-68 GSLTDTAVPILI
+68 GALTDTAVPILI
-80 SRGIDV
+80 SRGIDLV
-86 VVTNPATQFMVLL
+86 VANPATQIMVLL
-99 VISILI
+99 VIAILVLSSI
-105 LSVFSWC
+105 SWGL
-112 FNFLRQWLS
+112 NFLRQWLS

-169 TVSLTMNLISQLLMV
+169 TVSLTMNLISQVMLVM
-184 VLMGVVLLVI
+184 LMGCVLLVI
-194 NVQLGLIT
+194 NWQLGLIT
-202 VAMAPFVAAISLVFR
+202 IAMAPFVAAISLVFR

-227 RRIMARVNAHIEESI
+227 RRIMAQVNAHIEESI

-257 HDDFVRINEQAYRV
+257 HDDFVRINRQAYRV

-294 AVIVYYGGVNTASGD
+294 AIVVYFGGLNTASGA

-343 AASERVFGLIDAEP
+343 SASERVFGLIDAEP
-357 RVEQTGA
+357 RVVQTGD
-364 APADDVQGGFEFR
+364 APADDLQGGFEFR
-377 NVHFSYL
+377 DVRFSYQ
-384 PGETVLPDF
+384 PSEIVLPDF
-393 SQTIWP
+393 SLTIPP

-436 DVRSF
+436 DIRAFNLS
-441 DLASYRRQIG
+441 SYRRQIG

-462 TVGDNIRYGRPD
+462 TVGENIRYGRPD
-474 AHDDEVL
+474 AKEADVL

-487 AGGSWLDD
+487 AGGNWLAD
-495 LPNGLATDVGER
+495 LPNGLDTDVGER

-544 TEVQIQDGIEAIM
+544 TEIQIQDGVEAIM
-557 QGRTSIVIAHRLY
+557 RDRTSIVIAHRLY
-570 TVQHADRIL
+570 TVQRADRIL
-579 VLRDG
+579 VLDSG
-584 RILEEGTHQS
+584 RILEEGTHE
-594 LLSTG
+594 LLLAAG

-611 HQSLDYVESAEH
+611 HQSLEYVESVVH

>member
-1 MLAFARIASVPPTR
+1 
-15 TPNEDGPMGFVMDGL
+15 MGFVMDGL

-39 GDRALLRRIITYF
+39 SDRALLRRIIRYF
-52 RPQARPMF
+52 RPQLRPML
-60 LVAAAIFV
+60 LVAGAIFI
-68 GSLTDTAVPILI
+68 GSLTDTAVPFLI
-80 SRGIDV
+80 SRGIDIV
-86 VVTNPATQFMVLL
+86 VADPATQVMALL
-99 VISILI
+99 VIAILI
-105 LSVFSWC
+105 LSCVSWGL
-112 FNFLRQWLS
+112 NFLRQWLG
-121 AVAIGNVTLQIRED
+121 AVAIGNVTLKIRED

-169 TVSLTMNLISQLLMV
+169 TVSLTMNLTSQVMLV
-184 VLMGVVLLVI
+184 VLMGGLLLFI
-194 NVQLGLIT
+194 NLQLGLIT
-202 VAMAPFVAAISLVFR
+202 LAMAPLVVSISLVFR

-257 HDDFVRINEQAYRV
+257 HDDFIRINEQAYRV
-271 NFRQGIVLNTFFPV
+271 NFRQGMVLNTFFPV

-294 AVIVYYGGVNTASGD
+294 AVIVYFGGINTASGS

-343 AASERVFGLIDAEP
+343 SASERVFGLIDAEP
-357 RVEQTGA
+357 RVVQTGA
-364 APADDVQGGFEFR
+364 APADSLQGEFEFR
-377 NVHFSYL
+377 QMNFSYQ

-393 SQTIWP
+393 NLTIHP

-426 QEGQLLVDGR
+426 QAGQLLVDGR
-436 DVRSF
+436 DIRTF
-441 DLASYRRQIG
+441 NLASYRRQIG

-462 TVGDNIRYGRPD
+462 TVGENIRYGKPD
-474 AHDDEVL
+474 ASEADVL

-487 AGGSWLDD
+487 AGGNWLAD
-495 LPNGLATDVGER
+495 LPNGLETDVGER

-544 TEVQIQDGIEAIM
+544 TEVQIQDGVEAIM
-557 QGRTSIVIAHRLY
+557 RDRTSIVIAHRLY

-579 VLRDG
+579 VLDGG

-594 LLSTG
+594 LLAAD
-599 GHYAE
+599 GHYAA

-611 HQSLDYVESAEH
+611 HQSLEYVERVAR

>member
-1 MLAFARIASVPPTR
+1 
-15 TPNEDGPMGFVMDGL
+15 MDGL

-39 GDRALLRRIITYF
+39 SDRALLRRIIRYF
-52 RPQARPMF
+52 RPQLRPM
-60 LVAAAIFV
+60 LMVAGAIFV

-80 SRGIDV
+80 SRGIDF
-86 VVTNPATQFMVLL
+86 VVTDPATQVMVLL

-105 LSVFSWC
+105 LSCVSWGL
-112 FNFLRQWLS
+112 NFLRQWLG
-121 AVAIGNVTLQIRED
+121 AVAIGNVTLKIRED

-169 TVSLTMNLISQLLMV
+169 TVSLTMNLVSQAMLVLLM
-184 VLMGVVLLVI
+184 GGVLLFI
-194 NVQLGLIT
+194 NLQLGLIT
-202 VAMAPFVAAISLVFR
+202 LSMAPLVVAISLVFR

-294 AVIVYYGGVNTASGD
+294 AVIVYFGGINTAAGS

-357 RVEQTGA
+357 RVVQTGDES
-364 APADDVQGGFEFR
+364 ADGIRGSFDFQQVR
-377 NVHFSYL
+377 FSYQ
-384 PGETVLPDF
+384 PSEVVLPDF
-393 SQTIWP
+393 SLSIQP
-399 GESIALVGHTGS
+399 GESMALVGHTGS

-426 QEGQLLVDGR
+426 QEGELLVDGR
-436 DVRSF
+436 DIRAF
-441 DLASYRRQIG
+441 NLASYRRQIG

-462 TVGDNIRYGRPD
+462 TVGENIRYGKPD
-474 AHDDEVL
+474 AGETDVL
-481 RAVEHI
+481 RAAEHI
-487 AGGSWLDD
+487 AGGNWIAD
-495 LPNGLATDVGER
+495 LPNGLHTDVGER
-507 GGRLSMGQ
+507 GNSLSMGQ

-557 QGRTSIVIAHRLY
+557 RNRTSIVIAHRLY

-579 VLRDG
+579 VLDG
-584 RILEEGTHQS
+584 GRVLEEGTHQS
-594 LLSTG
+594 LLAAG
-599 GHYAE
+599 GHYAD

-611 HQSLDYVESAEH
+611 HQSLEYVESAMR

>member
-1 MLAFARIASVPPTR
+1 
-15 TPNEDGPMGFVMDGL
+15 MGFVMDGL

-39 GDRALLRRIITYF
+39 SDRALLRRIVRYF
-52 RPQARPMF
+52 RPQLRPML
-60 LVAAAIFV
+60 LVAGAIFI
-68 GSLTDTAVPILI
+68 GSLTDTAVPFLI
-80 SRGIDV
+80 SRGIDIV
-86 VVTNPATQFMVLL
+86 VADPATQVMALL
-99 VISILI
+99 VIAILI
-105 LSVFSWC
+105 LSCVSWGL
-112 FNFLRQWLS
+112 NFLRQWLG
-121 AVAIGNVTLQIRED
+121 AVAIGNVTLKIRED

-169 TVSLTMNLISQLLMV
+169 TVSLTMNLTSQVMLV
-184 VLMGVVLLVI
+184 VLMGGLLLFI
-194 NVQLGLIT
+194 NLQLGLIT
-202 VAMAPFVAAISLVFR
+202 LAMAPLVVSISLVFR

-257 HDDFVRINEQAYRV
+257 HDDFIRINEQAYRV
-271 NFRQGIVLNTFFPV
+271 NFRQGMVLNTFFPV

-294 AVIVYYGGVNTASGD
+294 AVIVYFGGINTASGS

-343 AASERVFGLIDAEP
+343 SASERVFGLIDAEP
-357 RVEQTGA
+357 RVVQTGA
-364 APADDVQGGFEFR
+364 APADNLRGRFEFSQM
-377 NVHFSYL
+377 NFSYQ

-393 SQTIWP
+393 NLTIHP
-399 GESIALVGHTGS
+399 GEAIALVGHTGS

-426 QEGQLLVDGR
+426 QAGQLLVDGR
-436 DVRSF
+436 DIRTF
-441 DLASYRRQIG
+441 NLASYRRQIG

-462 TVGDNIRYGRPD
+462 TVGENIRYGKPD
-474 AHDDEVL
+474 ASEADVL

-487 AGGSWLDD
+487 AGGNWLAD
-495 LPNGLATDVGER
+495 LPHGLNTDVGER

-544 TEVQIQDGIEAIM
+544 TEVQIQDGVEAIM
-557 QGRTSIVIAHRLY
+557 RDRTSIVIAHRLY

-579 VLRDG
+579 VLDGG

-594 LLSTG
+594 LLAAD
-599 GHYAE
+599 GHYAA

-611 HQSLDYVESAEH
+611 HQSLEYVERVAR

>member
-1 MLAFARIASVPPTR
+1 
-15 TPNEDGPMGFVMDGL
+15 MGFVMDGL

-39 GDRALLRRIITYF
+39 SDRALLRRIINYF
-52 RPQARPMF
+52 RPQARPM
-60 LVAAAIFV
+60 LIVALAVFV

-80 SRGIDV
+80 SRGIDLV
-86 VVTNPATQFMVLL
+86 IANPATQVMVLL
-99 VISILI
+99 IISILL
-105 LSVFSWC
+105 LSSVSWGL
-112 FNFLRQWLS
+112 NFLRQWLG
-121 AVAIGNVTLQIRED
+121 ATAIGNVTLKIRED

-169 TVSLTMNLISQLLMV
+169 TVSLTMNLISQAMLVLLM
-184 VLMGVVLLVI
+184 GGVLLFI
-194 NVQLGLIT
+194 NFQLGLIT
-202 VAMAPFVAAISLVFR
+202 LAMAPFVAAISLLFR

-294 AVIVYYGGVNTASGD
+294 AVIVYFGGLNTASGT

-343 AASERVFGLIDAEP
+343 SASERVFGLIDAES
-357 RVEQTGA
+357 RVVQT
-364 APADDVQGGFEFR
+364 DDISAQNVQGGFEFR
-377 NVHFSYL
+377 NVNFSYL
-384 PGETVLPDF
+384 PTETVLPDF
-393 SQTIWP
+393 NLSIHA
-399 GESIALVGHTGS
+399 GESLALVGHTGS

-436 DVRSF
+436 DIRTF
-441 DLASYRRQIG
+441 NLPSYRRQIG

-462 TVGDNIRYGRPD
+462 TVEENVRYGKPD
-474 AHDDEVL
+474 ANEADVL

-487 AGGSWLDD
+487 AGGDWLAD
-495 LPNGLATDVGER
+495 LPNGLESDVGER

-557 QGRTSIVIAHRLY
+557 RDRTSIVIAHRLY

-579 VLRDG
+579 VLDSG
-584 RILEEGTHQS
+584 RILEEGTHQT
-594 LLSTG
+594 LLAAG
-599 GHYAE
+599 GHYAG

-611 HQSLDYVESAEH
+611 HQSLEYVERVVD

>member
-1 MLAFARIASVPPTR
+1 
-15 TPNEDGPMGFVMDGL
+15 MGFVMDGL

-39 GDRALLRRIITYF
+39 SDRALLRRIITYF
-52 RPQARPMF
+52 RPQARPML
-60 LVAAAIFV
+60 LVAIAIFA
-68 GSLTDTAVPILI
+68 GALTDTAVPILI
-80 SRGIDV
+80 SRGIDLV
-86 VVTNPATQFMVLL
+86 VANPATQIMVLL
-99 VISILI
+99 VIAILV
-105 LSVFSWC
+105 LSSVSWGL
-112 FNFLRQWLS
+112 NFLRQWLS

-169 TVSLTMNLISQLLMV
+169 TVSLTMNLISQVMLV
-184 VLMGVVLLVI
+184 VLMGCVLLVI
-194 NVQLGLIT
+194 NWQLGLIT
-202 VAMAPFVAAISLVFR
+202 IAMAPFVAAISLVFR

-227 RRIMARVNAHIEESI
+227 RRIMAQVNAHIEESI

-257 HDDFVRINEQAYRV
+257 HDDFVRINRQAYRV

-294 AVIVYYGGVNTASGD
+294 AIVVYFGGLNTASGA

-343 AASERVFGLIDAEP
+343 SASERVFGLIDAEP
-357 RVEQTGA
+357 RVVQTGD
-364 APADDVQGGFEFR
+364 APADDLQGGFEFR
-377 NVHFSYL
+377 DVRFSYQ
-384 PGETVLPDF
+384 PTETVLPDF
-393 SQTIWP
+393 SLTIPP
-399 GESIALVGHTGS
+399 GESVALVGHTGS

-436 DVRSF
+436 DIRAF
-441 DLASYRRQIG
+441 NLPSYRRQIG

-462 TVGDNIRYGRPD
+462 TVGENIRYGRPD
-474 AHDDEVL
+474 AKEADVL

-487 AGGSWLDD
+487 AGGNWLAD
-495 LPNGLATDVGER
+495 LPNGLDTDVGER

-544 TEVQIQDGIEAIM
+544 TEIQIQDGVEAIM
-557 QGRTSIVIAHRLY
+557 RDRTSIVIAHRLY
-570 TVQHADRIL
+570 TVQRADRIL
-579 VLRDG
+579 VLDSG
-584 RILEEGTHQS
+584 RILEEGTHEM
-594 LLSTG
+594 LLAAG

-604 LYDTYFR
+604 LYDTYFQ
-611 HQSLDYVESAEH
+611 HQSLEYVESVIH

>member
-1 MLAFARIASVPPTR
+1 
-15 TPNEDGPMGFVMDGL
+15 MGFVMDGL

-39 GDRALLRRIITYF
+39 SDRALLRRIVTYF
-52 RPQARPMF
+52 RPQSRPM
-60 LVAAAIFV
+60 LMVAIAIFV

-80 SRGIDV
+80 SRGIDLV
-86 VVTNPATQFMVLL
+86 VANPATQLMVIL
-99 VISILI
+99 VVAILV
-105 LSVFSWC
+105 LSGVSWGL
-112 FNFLRQWLS
+112 NYLRQWLG
-121 AVAIGNVTLQIRED
+121 AVAIGNVTLKIRED

-169 TVSLTMNLISQLLMV
+169 TVSLTMNLISQVMLVLLM
-184 VLMGVVLLVI
+184 GCVLLVI
-194 NVQLGLIT
+194 NLQLGLIT
-202 VAMAPFVAAISLVFR
+202 VAMAPFVAAISLLFR

-257 HDDFVRINEQAYRV
+257 HDDFVRINQQAYRV

-285 FNATAGIGT
+285 FNATAGVGT
-294 AVIVYYGGVNTASGD
+294 AVIVYFGGLNTASGV

-343 AASERVFGLIDAEP
+343 SASERVFGLIDADP
-357 RVEQTGA
+357 RVVQTGNVS
-364 APADDVQGGFEFR
+364 ADDVRGGFAFR
-377 NVHFSYL
+377 NVGFSYQ
-384 PGETVLPDF
+384 PSEVVLPDF
-393 SQTIWP
+393 SLDIRP

-426 QEGQLLVDGR
+426 QEGDLLVDGR
-436 DVRSF
+436 DIRSF
-441 DLASYRRQIG
+441 NLASYRRQIG
-451 IVPQSPFLFSG
+451 IVPQSPFLFSA
-462 TVGDNIRYGRPD
+462 TVGENIRYGKPD
-474 AHDDEVL
+474 AGEADVR

-487 AGGSWLDD
+487 AGGNWLAD
-495 LPNGLATDVGER
+495 LPNGLDTDVGER

-544 TEVQIQDGIEAIM
+544 TEVQIQDGVEAIM
-557 QGRTSIVIAHRLY
+557 RDRTSIVIAHRLY

-579 VLRDG
+579 VLDGG
-584 RILEEGTHQS
+584 RIQEEGTHDT
-594 LLSTG
+594 LLAAG

-611 HQSLDYVESAEH
+611 HQSLEYVESVMQ